1 MACLSYEEAGGWRSP
16 EAHAAR
22 LGSKSLWGPFWVND
36 SAEDRAPLREL
47 AARLIAVT
55 LLHVTRLT
63 GDGGLS
69 ASIVQ
74 AG

>member
-1 MACLSYEEAGGWRSP
+1 MKKQAVGARRKLTPRGSAQSLSGD
-16 EAHAAR
+16 
-22 LGSKSLWGPFWVND
+22 LFWVND